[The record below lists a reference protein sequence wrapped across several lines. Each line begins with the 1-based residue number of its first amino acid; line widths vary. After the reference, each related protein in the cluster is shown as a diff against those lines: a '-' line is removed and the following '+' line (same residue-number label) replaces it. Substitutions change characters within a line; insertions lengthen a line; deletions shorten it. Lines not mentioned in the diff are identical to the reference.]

1 MFARYKVHKKA
12 EKKVDAGRKKGI
24 QCTQKIGI
32 EEGRGKAK

>member
-1 MFARYKVHKKA
+1 MYAKHKVRKKA